1 MTPDKALSLA
11 NDIACAIAT
20 LREIEDELRTAY
32 PSADYRDC
40 TDDEPEHETSAPKTS
55 EPEVTLDSVRA
66 VLSAKAADG
75 KREEVKSLLGK
86 YGVSQL
92 SAVKPVQ
99 YAALL
104 ADAEGL

>member
-1 MTPDKALSLA
+1 MTPDRALSLA
-11 NDIACAIAT
+11 NDVACTIAT
-20 LREIEDELRTAY
+20 LQAIEDELRTAY
-32 PSADYRDC
+32 PSGDYRDY
-40 TDDEPEHETSAPKTS
+40 TGDEPEHETSAPKTPA
-55 EPEVTLDSVRA
+55 PEVTLDSVRA

-75 KREEVKSLLGK
+75 KREEVKALLGK

-99 YAALL
+99 YTALL